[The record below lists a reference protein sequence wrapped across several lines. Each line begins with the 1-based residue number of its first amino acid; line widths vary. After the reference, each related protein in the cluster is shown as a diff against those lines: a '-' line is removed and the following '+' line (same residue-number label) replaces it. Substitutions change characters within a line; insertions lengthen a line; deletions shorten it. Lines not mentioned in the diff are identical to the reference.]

1 MNSEVNELKSLK
13 TKLLHELVEI
23 GKKDGQLQ
31 NIDTLAHAIKNICKI
46 IDSCEEEEM
55 GYSGRVD
62 PMYSGHVPYNNTTY
76 SGNYSG
82 RHRDSMGRY
91 SSHGDLRASL
101 YDAMS
106 YAQNDMERNQ
116 IQNLIN
122 NLPM

>member
-1 MNSEVNELKSLK
+1 MNGDLNELKSLK
-13 TKLLHELVEI
+13 AKLVHELAEI

-46 IDSCEEEEM
+46 IENCEDEEM
-55 GYSGRVD
+55 GY
-62 PMYSGHVPYNNTTY
+62 YSGAMPYYDAPY

-82 RHRDSMGRY
+82 RRYRDSMGRY
-91 SSHGDLRASL
+91 SSHGDLKSAL
-101 YDAMS
+101 YNAMGM
-106 YAQNDMERNQ
+106 ATNEMERSQ